1 MNGPTPEFYAKVLFN
16 TEGITP
22 SETEIELLAT
32 KIEEEAFD
40 MADATDNL
48 NDVAK
53 ALYRSIGKGKLRAYM
68 DQLLEQDARQQEVL
82 WLRWKE
88 KADAGPQH

>member
-22 SETEIELLAT
+22 TETEIELLAT

-68 DQLLEQDARQQEVL
+68 DKLLQEDAAHQEVL
-82 WLRWKE
+82 WLRYKE
-88 KADAGPQH
+88 RTDFGPQH